1 MKVRGLILSIAAIAS
16 MTLFVAVD
24 ATAAEMTK
32 VKFGMLKPNMVTVL
46 HWIAMRTGAYEKN
59 GIDLEEHP
67 FPSGQSVAGVEELI
81 RGNLDFYFGAGAEVA
96 RANSRSIELGKEPP
110 LTVIQGATAGVTSI
124 VLRKDLKGKTLDELK
139 DMPLRI
145 GISSPSSIH
154 LALFRAALGD
164 KGMSTDDLKWKLIKT
179 SGGNMAPALIAGS
192 LDGFMHSE
200 PTTSIAIN
208 ADAGFVFMNGRRGDL
223 GETAKIIPMTLLSA
237 NREFAA
243 KNPDVVERFL
253 KALHD
258 ASEAFEQMPK
268 EEIVKIEAE
277 WAKQEMKIMGA
288 AYERLDPRIV
298 LDKQAAD
305 AWWNFIGATLKK
317 RGSVNESVT
326 FDQVFDL
333 RYDQKAMKN

>member
-1 MKVRGLILSIAAIAS
+1 MNIRGLILGIAAIVS
-16 MTLFVAVD
+16 
-24 ATAAEMTK
+24 ATFYFGGNATSAEMTK

-81 RGNLDFYFGAGAEVA
+81 RGKLDFYFGAGAEVA
-96 RANSRSIELGKEPP
+96 RANSRSIELGKAPP
-110 LTVIQGATAGVTSI
+110 LTVIEGATAGVTSI
-124 VLRKDLKGKTLDELK
+124 VLRKDLEGKTLDELK
-139 DMPLRI
+139 GMPLNI

-164 KGMSTDDLKWKLIKT
+164 MGMTTDDLKWNLIKT

-200 PTTSIAIN
+200 PTTSIALN
-208 ADAGFVFMNGRRGDL
+208 ANAGFVFMNGRRGDL

-237 NREFAA
+237 NREFAE
-243 KNPDVVERFL
+243 KNPDVVVRFL
-253 KALHD
+253 RALHD
-258 ASEAFEQMPK
+258 ASQAFEKMPK

-277 WAKQEMKIMGA
+277 WAKQDMKIMSA
-288 AYERLDPRIV
+288 AYDRLDPRIV
-298 LDKQAAD
+298 LDKRAAD
-305 AWWNFIGATLKK
+305 AWWSFIGATLKK
-317 RGSVNESVT
+317 RGSVKDSVT

-333 RYDQKAMKN
+333 SYDAKAKTN